1 MCDSKTNFRA
11 LTANLENW
19 LRIRLRSL
27 LVYVVKFKFLIDK
40 SVFFF
45 YLDETTQINS
55 RLSEYSFEN
64 VLNLL
69 VV

>member
-1 MCDSKTNFRA
+1 M
-11 LTANLENW
+11 ENW

-40 SVFFF
+40 

-64 VLNLL
+64 VFNLL
-69 VV
+69 VVSIAINYFNTFLAFK

>member
-64 VLNLL
+64 VFNLL